1 MNNILEAV
9 NKHQIAAGMFCDL
22 HKAFDSVNHQIL
34 LKKMK
39 FYGIR
44 GKMEMLLQS
53 YLTDRHQKVICNDK
67 FSSWKKIQCGVPQG
81 SIVGPLLFL
90 IYIND
95 LPSII
100 NAKNN
105 NMLLYADDTSII
117 ITESSGIATKY
128 QALSLL
134 SDINLWFRNNLLLLN
149 LNKTQYV
156 EFRTQTYNIRE
167 QIQISNLHS
176 VTHTKF
182 LGLTIDYTLSWK
194 LHINSIIKR
203 LASISYAIRSL
214 KYTLPKDTPKMIYL
228 TQAQS
233 IIYGIIFWGQSPEA
247 SKVFTMQKKILRI
260 IYNLKFNDTCRNI
273 LKQNNIMNFYSN
285 YMYSLIL
292 FALTN
297 KKFFDLNTHIHQH
310 NTRNKDNMH
319 LTNINLTKVKKGPYF
334 SCIRMFNHLPNN
346 IKSIDFNIKNIK
358 NY

>member
-1 MNNILEAV
+1 
-9 NKHQIAAGMFCDL
+9 
-22 HKAFDSVNHQIL
+22 
-34 LKKMK
+34 
-39 FYGIR
+39 
-44 GKMEMLLQS
+44 MEMLLQS

-81 SIVGPLLFL
+81 SILGPLLFF
-90 IYIND
+90 IYNND

-105 NMLLYADDTSII
+105 MLLYADDTSVV

-128 QALSLL
+128 QTLSLL

-149 LNKTQYV
+149 LNKTQYI

-214 KYTLPKDTPKMIYL
+214 KYTLPKDTLKMIYL

-233 IIYGIIFWGQSPEA
+233 IISYGI
-247 SKVFTMQKKILRI
+247 
-260 IYNLKFNDTCRNI
+260 
-273 LKQNNIMNFYSN
+273 
-285 YMYSLIL
+285 
-292 FALTN
+292 
-297 KKFFDLNTHIHQH
+297 
-310 NTRNKDNMH
+310 
-319 LTNINLTKVKKGPYF
+319 F
-334 SCIRMFNHLPNN
+334 SGVNHLRHPRSLLCRKRYSELL
-346 IKSIDFNIKNIK
+346 IT
-358 NY
+358 